1 MLFHSA
7 VYAVFLPTVL
17 AIYWLLG
24 LIRPPL
30 AGVRAQNALL
40 LVVSYFFYGWWDWRF
55 VGLIFL
61 SSLIDYV
68 VGLALD
74 ATRDAAR
81 RRFILAAS
89 LAANLGILGFFK
101 YYNFFIGSAVAALSA
116 LGIEAHASTLRVI
129 LPVGL
134 SFYTFQSLT
143 YTVGVY
149 RRELPSQR
157 DPIAFFAYVAFFPQL
172 VAGPIERAAHL
183 LPQFLRPRHV
193 TPEEFASGLRQIT
206 WGLFCKLVVADNCA
220 VVANSI
226 FDSTAARPGSVA
238 LIGALFFA
246 FQIYGDFSGYS
257 HIALG
262 SARLLGFELMQNFA
276 TPYFSQSIPEFWRR
290 WHISLSTWFR
300 DFVFIPLGGSRVS
313 KWRYARNIIITFT
326 ISGLWHGANWT
337 FVVWGFLNGLYYL
350 PHIFFG
356 KTAPAVA
363 APRIPPPPAAGEE
376 LIDPVVVAVPAH
388 GRSAAEISATGRATD
403 GPRLTRDSG
412 TGKAR
417 PRPAPAGPV
426 FLVLA
431 RVALTFCL
439 TMVAWIFFRAKSL
452 HAALDMLG
460 AVFSRSL
467 FSSPLPVLRT
477 EGVITPIA
485 FAGAAIALLLAFEF
499 VQRDKGYALEVEG
512 RSAPERWAAY
522 AAIVAVI
529 CCFRYTG
536 SALDFIYFQ
545 F

>member
-7 VYAVFLPTVL
+7 VYALFLPCVL
-17 AIYWLLG
+17 GVYWLLG
-24 LIRPPL
+24 LIQPPERGL
-30 AGVRAQNALL
+30 RAQNALL
-40 LVVSYFFYGWWDWRF
+40 LAASYFFYGWWDWRF
-55 VGLIFL
+55 VGLIIL

-68 VGLALD
+68 VGLSLD
-74 ATRDAAR
+74 ATPQER
-81 RRFILAAS
+81 RRRWILGAS

-101 YYNFFIGSAVAALSA
+101 YYNFFIGSAVQALAAL
-116 LGIEAHASTLRVI
+116 GVEAHASTLRVI

-143 YTVGVY
+143 YTVGVF
-149 RRELPSQR
+149 RRQLPSQR
-157 DPIAFFAYVAFFPQL
+157 DPIAFFAYVAFFAQL

-183 LPQFLRPRHV
+183 LPQFLRPRRV

-220 VVANSI
+220 VVVNSI
-226 FDSTAARPGSVA
+226 FDGRGPTPGSVA
-238 LIGALFFA
+238 VFGAFFFA

-262 SARLLGFELMQNFA
+262 SARLFGFELMQNFA

-313 KWRYARNIIITFT
+313 KWRYARNIIVTFT

-337 FVVWGFLNGLYYL
+337 FVVWGFLNGVYYL

-356 KTAPAVA
+356 MAAPAVA
-363 APRIPPPPAAGEE
+363 APRIPAPPLANSRDT
-376 LIDPVVVAVPAH
+376 DPVVVKVTRGKHNAPTGSAV
-388 GRSAAEISATGRATD
+388 
-403 GPRLTRDSG
+403 
-412 TGKAR
+412 
-417 PRPAPAGPV
+417 V
-426 FLVLA
+426 VLA
-431 RVALTFCL
+431 RVAVTFCL

-452 HAALDMLG
+452 HAALAMLG
-460 AVFSRSL
+460 SVFSPSL
-467 FSSPLPVLRT
+467 FANPLPILRHM
-477 EGVITPIA
+477 GVITPIV
-485 FAGAAIALLLAFEF
+485 FSSGAIALLLALEF
-499 VQRDKGYALEVEG
+499 VQRDKGYALDVESRG
-512 RSAPERWAAY
+512 APERWAAY
-522 AAIVAVI
+522 AAVVAVI

>member
-7 VYAVFLPTVL
+7 IYALFLPTVL
-17 AIYWLLG
+17 GIYALLG
-24 LIRPPL
+24 LIRPPMR
-30 AGVRAQNALL
+30 GVRAQNFLL
-40 LVVSYFFYGWWDWRF
+40 LAASYFFYGWWDWRF
-55 VGLIFL
+55 VGLIIL
-61 SSLIDYV
+61 SSLIDYL
-68 VGLALD
+68 VGLSLD
-74 ATRDAAR
+74 NVSDER
-81 RRFILAAS
+81 RRRWILGAS

-101 YYNFFIGSAVAALSA
+101 YYNFFITSA
-116 LGIEAHASTLRVI
+116 IEALASMGVQAYASTLHVI

-149 RRELPSQR
+149 RRQLPAER

-193 TPEEFASGLRQIT
+193 TPAEFASGLRQIT

-220 VVANSI
+220 VVVNSI
-226 FDSTAARPGSVA
+226 FDHPGPVPGSVA
-238 LIGALFFA
+238 VLGAFFFA

-262 SARLLGFELMQNFA
+262 SARLFGFELMQNFA

-313 KWRYARNIIITFT
+313 KPRYALNILVTFT

-356 KTAPAVA
+356 KPARATGAVSPLRSGVAVA
-363 APRIPPPPAAGEE
+363 C
-376 LIDPVVVAVPAH
+376 
-388 GRSAAEISATGRATD
+388 
-403 GPRLTRDSG
+403 
-412 TGKAR
+412 
-417 PRPAPAGPV
+417 
-426 FLVLA
+426 
-431 RVALTFCL
+431 RVALTFFL
-439 TMVAWIFFRAKSL
+439 TMIAWTFFRAKTL
-452 HAALDMLG
+452 HAAIVML
-460 AVFSRSL
+460 AAIFSPSIAKN
-467 FSSPLPVLRT
+467 PLPQLKT
-477 EGVITPIA
+477 LGVTASMA
-485 FAGAAIALLLAFEF
+485 FAAAAIGILLLLEYL
-499 VQRDKGYALEVEG
+499 QRDKGYALDVESK
-512 RSAPERWAAY
+512 SAPTRWATY
-522 AAIVAVI
+522 AAVVGLIV
-529 CCFRYTG
+529 CFRYTG